1 MVDNN
6 VANFGSSNN
15 KCLSLMVNSK
25 WRFMILLHS
34 INRVCVCVWQT
45 LVLRQEITKKKTEE
59 KNRITIKSD
68 LIKNNVYSWQRDPPV
83 IMHYLPFMFQ
93 SIINSHNIELNS
105 AFLRTQITLF
115 FFSCI
120 ESVNCSIRLKEK

>member
-1 MVDNN
+1 MLVFNGQFQMALYDFITFNQP
-6 VANFGSSNN
+6 
-15 KCLSLMVNSK
+15 
-25 WRFMILLHS
+25 
-34 INRVCVCVWQT
+34 CVCLCVADFGLKT
-45 LVLRQEITKKKTEE
+45 RNYEKKTEE

-115 FFSCI
+115 FYFSCI